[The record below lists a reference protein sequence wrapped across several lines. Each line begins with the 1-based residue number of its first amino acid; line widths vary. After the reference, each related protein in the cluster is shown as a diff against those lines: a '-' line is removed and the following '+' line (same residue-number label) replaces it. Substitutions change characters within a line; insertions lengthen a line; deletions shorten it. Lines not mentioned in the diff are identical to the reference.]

1 MPWAEDAP
9 LTRPERQLRM
19 VLLLHA
25 LLCLGFCVYY
35 IAGGFH
41 DADPSRLV
49 INSTAKDA
57 ALLAMSLLAAA
68 HVRRFGWL
76 TLVIVA
82 TYLVLM
88 LTQVVVL
95 ARGEN
100 PDFSTLGVAVD
111 GTFFVLSWFVA
122 DLALVVLLT
131 VLYSRA
137 LAGRYRLGYLLVP
150 SYLTLAALA
159 EVLVTGEDEPVPPDQ
174 IARNVDRYLSQIPGR
189 GRRNIQLALVGLT
202 ALPLLYGRLP
212 FPVMAPDQRLAFVK
226 RRFVREV
233 AERGGGPRRLLR
245 RYVQPAIRVASQ
257 FTYLGY
263 YGDARSH
270 ASVGYEPF
278 SERPGA
284 QEKIA
289 TVDRNRRG
297 VECVDAGALR
307 NGGGTGDAEVVVIG
321 SGAAGAILA
330 FRLAEAGRRVL
341 VLERGPHVD
350 PRDFVEDEVAMYL
363 KLYNDGA
370 LQVARD
376 FRFQVLQGMCV
387 GGSTVVNNAV
397 CFDPPEH
404 VLEAWASTGVD
415 RAGIERATE
424 EVRDWLRIGP
434 VDPRVANPAGELFA
448 RGAAGAG
455 LGGKVT
461 PLDVNIQ
468 DCFGCGYCNIG
479 CAFGRKL
486 SMLDTVLP
494 EGQAR
499 FGDRLRVLAD
509 CRATGIEHDGSG
521 RAVAVHAD
529 GGGGREP
536 LRIKADTVVVA
547 AGAVGSSWLLL
558 RSGLGGPDV
567 GRELYFNMT
576 SPLTADFEA
585 VMDAHHGLQMSHAY
599 EPPGEARFV
608 IETWFNPVAT
618 QALAMPGW
626 FEDHYANMRRYRH
639 MVCGGVLVGTTTPA
653 RVTATKAGP
662 VVDFTPSAGDLR
674 QVVDGLK
681 LLGRVFLGAGALRV
695 MPATYAWHEFSSPAA
710 LDALD
715 DYVRDGSDLLLT
727 SAHPQGGNA
736 LGTVVDERF
745 AVRGSPN
752 VHVCDAS
759 VFPSS
764 VTVNPQLT
772 VMALAQHGAQ
782 RILETTDQPA
792 VPSST

>member
-9 LTRPERQLRM
+9 LTSRERQLRV

-25 LLCLGFCVYY
+25 VVCLGFCVYY

-41 DADPSRLV
+41 DDDPSRLV

-57 ALLAMSLLAAA
+57 ALLGMSLLAAA

-88 LTQVVVL
+88 ISQVIVL

-100 PDFSTLGVAVD
+100 PDFSTLGLDVD
-111 GTFFVLSWFVA
+111 GTFFVVSWLVA
-122 DLALVVLLT
+122 DLVLVAVLLFF
-131 VLYSRA
+131 YFRA
-137 LAGRYRLGYLLVP
+137 LAARYGLGYLLP
-150 SYLTLAALA
+150 PAYLTLGALA
-159 EVLVTGEDEPVPPDQ
+159 EVLVAGEDEPVEPGE
-174 IARNVDRYLSQIPGR
+174 IAHNVDRYLSQIPGR

-202 ALPLLYGRLP
+202 VLPLLYGRLP
-212 FPVMAPDQRLAFVK
+212 FPAMSPEQRLAFLK
-226 RRFVREV
+226 RSFVREV

-245 RYVQPAIRVASQ
+245 RYVQAAIRVASQ
-257 FTYLGY
+257 FSYLGY

-270 ASVGYEPF
+270 ASVGYVPF

-289 TVDRNRRG
+289 TVDRDRPG
-297 VECVDAGALR
+297 VTCVGAAAVR
-307 NGGGTGDAEVVVIG
+307 DGGDAEVVVVG

-330 FRLAEAGRRVL
+330 HRLAEAGRRVL

-363 KLYNDGA
+363 KLYNEGA

-397 CFDPPEH
+397 CFDPPPDI
-404 VLEAWASTGVD
+404 LAAWERDTGLD
-415 RAGIERATE
+415 RAGVERATA
-424 EVRDWLRIGP
+424 EVRRWLRISP
-434 VDPRVANPAGELFA
+434 ADPHVANPAGELFA
-448 RGAAGAG
+448 RGAEAAG
-455 LGGKVT
+455 LGGEVSR
-461 PLDVNIQ
+461 LEVNIE

-509 CRATGIEHDGSG
+509 CRATGIEHDGRG
-521 RAVAVHAD
+521 RATAVHAEL
-529 GGGGREP
+529 GGQT
-536 LRIKADTVVVA
+536 LRIAADTVVVA
-547 AGAVGSSWLLL
+547 AGAVGSSWLLG
-558 RSGLGGPDV
+558 RSGLGGPQV
-567 GRELYFNMT
+567 GQELYFNMT

-585 VMDAHHGLQMSHAY
+585 VMDAHHGLQMSHLY

-618 QALAMPGW
+618 QSLAMPGW
-626 FEDHYANMRRYRH
+626 FEDHYENMRRYRH
-639 MVCGGVLVGTTTPA
+639 MVCGGVLVGTTVPA
-653 RVTATKAGP
+653 TVAAAKAGP
-662 VVDFTPSAGDLR
+662 EVDFTPSAADLG

-681 LLGRVFLGAGALRV
+681 LLGRVFLAAGALRV

-736 LGTVVDERF
+736 LGTVVDARF

-772 VMALAQHGAQ
+772 VMALAQHGAGK
-782 RILETTDQPA
+782 ILEA
-792 VPSST
+792 SG